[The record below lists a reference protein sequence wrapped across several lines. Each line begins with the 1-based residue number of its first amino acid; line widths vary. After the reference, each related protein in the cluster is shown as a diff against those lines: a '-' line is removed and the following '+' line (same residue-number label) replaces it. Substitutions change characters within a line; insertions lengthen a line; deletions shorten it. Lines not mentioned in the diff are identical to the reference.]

1 MGLYG
6 LMKDHKIFVPDFYKM
21 KIIHAS
27 EFFQLIKHVS
37 LTHMQ
42 KSKNNSF
49 FLQVAENL
57 CPMLV
62 YNFK

>member
-6 LMKDHKIFVPDFYKM
+6 LMKDYKIFVLDFYKM

-37 LTHMQ
+37 LTHECRNQ
-42 KSKNNSF
+42 RIILF
-49 FLQVAENL
+49 FFKLLKICVL
-57 CPMLV
+57 C
-62 YNFK
+62 